1 MKRLLVLAVLAGLAV
16 AGTSCTL
23 QHPAARVGGVAIPHS
38 ALSSQ
43 LQALTDVSN
52 PAARCAIEILTGTQ
66 VQPYGAGQGTV
77 PVALVDSELGTLVQN
92 EAEGQALAARHITVT
107 AADLTAAR
115 QDFVT
120 ELQEAY
126 QQLSQSGGA
135 LSAACSNVQLPTII
149 SQLPR
154 AFVTQET
161 QMLARQEKL
170 QSLFGHIDVTLAGLR
185 RYYASH
191 KANFTQVCLNLLVA
205 DSAANAQK
213 LHRAVTSGTSFA
225 AAASNPAADP
235 TNTPPGGQLRC
246 VYPNQIT
253 STFGS
258 SAASIL
264 DNLPVGGVS
273 NPVPVSSSSP
283 TGPATYYLIAQ
294 MRQRHLVPLDSTL
307 QSQLRLALLQQGNQA
322 ASAGISKILSQASV
336 WIDPRYG
343 SWNHLKQQIL
353 PPSSPRCSDLL
364 NTSADPTCTT
374 AQSSGALGSLGS
386 LGGPGP
392 SPTGAG
398 G

>member
-16 AGTSCTL
+16 AGTSCNL
-23 QHPAARVGGVAIPHS
+23 QHPAARVGGVEISHS

-43 LQALTDVSN
+43 LQALADVSN
-52 PAARCAIEILTGTQ
+52 PSARCAIEILTGTQ
-66 VQPYGAGQGTV
+66 VQSTGAGEDTV
-77 PVALVDSELGTLVQN
+77 PMALVDSELGTLVQN
-92 EAEGQALAARHITVT
+92 QAEGQALATRHITVT
-107 AADLTAAR
+107 AADLTAAS

-135 LSAACSNVQLPTII
+135 LSGGCSNVQLTTVI

-161 QMLARQEKL
+161 QMLARQEEL
-170 QSLFGHIDVTLAGLR
+170 QALFGHIDVSPAGLR

-205 DSAANAQK
+205 DNAANAQK
-213 LHRAVTSGTSFA
+213 LHTLVTSGTSFA

-235 TNTPPGGQLRC
+235 SNTPPGGQLQC

-258 SAASIL
+258 PAASIF
-264 DNLPVGGVS
+264 DNLPVGGISKPVS
-273 NPVPVSSSSP
+273 VSSSSP
-283 TGPATYYLIAQ
+283 TGPGTYYLVAQ
-294 MRQRHLVPLDSTL
+294 MRQRQLVPLGSAL

-322 ASAGISKILSQASV
+322 ANTGISKILSQASV

-353 PPSSPRCSDLL
+353 PPPTPPCSDLL
-364 NTSADPTCTT
+364 NRSVDSTCTT
-374 AQSSGALGSLGS
+374 AGSSGGLGSLGS

-392 SPTGAG
+392 SPTGTG